1 VTALEGT
8 VVRADRALE
17 RFVDGRWAIPAVLG
31 ASLLVYGAVS
41 AALPLQAG
49 RDLPRYL
56 LVYAQLFDAHV
67 VYPNALVARTPGTP
81 LVTGLLLDAG
91 PVVSEVGVALLY
103 ALSIVAWFCVARRF
117 GSVAAVATVVA
128 LLAYPG
134 YVLLFHELASD
145 ALFAAA
151 FALVALL
158 LTRAVERTT
167 AGRAAALGLGVAALV
182 FARPVAQVLVLLGL
196 VPLVAARG
204 RRPRLMAVGAF
215 AAGALLPLVALS
227 AHNAVRADDF
237 TVVRGG
243 SASLLFRTFVA
254 DRIVE
259 PGNGDASAEL
269 ARAVKREL
277 LPNEPYRSRGID
289 VETFFSSGS
298 PRMLDD
304 LTMLADRTW
313 GWDDD
318 YRHLGRVAREA
329 ILAHPGTYARGV
341 TRDVWRLLLWPLY
354 APVEHEDVSTPSPSA
369 APSASSGAAAGSTP
383 APASPDD
390 EPIPSSREAPYI
402 STPDGRIREVWASPT
417 EHSFVFRDAAD
428 RAGAAALDAE
438 VNGLLGNLPG
448 RAEHAS
454 VVERVNDLSR
464 LYPRPFMWLLLGLAA
479 ALWRRPR
486 GIAVPAVL
494 AGSALVVM
502 VVTSLAVYAVAE
514 YSVPVVP
521 AFVLL
526 ATAGLFG
533 RRAAAGD
540 DGPHV

>member
-1 VTALEGT
+1 MTALEGT

-67 VYPNALVARTPGTP
+67 VYPNALVARTLGTP

-204 RRPRLMAVGAF
+204 RRSRLMAVGAF
-215 AAGALLPLVALS
+215 AAGALLPLVAL
-227 AHNAVRADDF
+227 
-237 TVVRGG
+237 
-243 SASLLFRTFVA
+243 
-254 DRIVE
+254 
-259 PGNGDASAEL
+259 
-269 ARAVKREL
+269 
-277 LPNEPYRSRGID
+277 
-289 VETFFSSGS
+289 
-298 PRMLDD
+298 
-304 LTMLADRTW
+304 
-313 GWDDD
+313 
-318 YRHLGRVAREA
+318 
-329 ILAHPGTYARGV
+329 
-341 TRDVWRLLLWPLY
+341 
-354 APVEHEDVSTPSPSA
+354 
-369 APSASSGAAAGSTP
+369 
-383 APASPDD
+383 
-390 EPIPSSREAPYI
+390 
-402 STPDGRIREVWASPT
+402 
-417 EHSFVFRDAAD
+417 
-428 RAGAAALDAE
+428 
-438 VNGLLGNLPG
+438 
-448 RAEHAS
+448 
-454 VVERVNDLSR
+454 
-464 LYPRPFMWLLLGLAA
+464 
-479 ALWRRPR
+479 
-486 GIAVPAVL
+486 
-494 AGSALVVM
+494 
-502 VVTSLAVYAVAE
+502 
-514 YSVPVVP
+514 
-521 AFVLL
+521 
-526 ATAGLFG
+526 
-533 RRAAAGD
+533 
-540 DGPHV
+540 